1 MYRVQGVDF
10 ECLDHPQRQAVAHR
24 FEQALRQLDESFRV
38 YQYVIKRPAP
48 VVTAAPHP
56 HPVVHEALT
65 RRTAHF
71 AAKREALFELELYL
85 VVLYEG
91 AVDRPHGR
99 IDSAPSSRRPSPIRE
114 RLSVRTVT
122 TVLADQ
128 LRRAIAHLH
137 QKAEAFAIQL
147 ADTVRPPSSA
157 GRGVSRAAAPREL
170 HAPQG
175 RRGRPEVR
183 HAS

>member
-1 MYRVQGVDF
+1 VTDTCLVTKQGMRLLYRVQGVDF

-48 VVTAAPHP
+48 VVTAAPHRIRLCMK
-56 HPVVHEALT
+56 HSRAALRTSPRSARRCSSWSCISSCST
-65 RRTAHF
+65 RARST
-71 AAKREALFELELYL
+71 
-85 VVLYEG
+85 
-91 AVDRPHGR
+91 DPHGR
-99 IDSAPSSRRPSPIRE
+99 IDSARPRVAVTAIRE

-157 GRGVSRAAAPREL
+157 RPRRF
-170 HAPQG
+170 ACCG
-175 RRGRPEVR
+175 
-183 HAS
+183 AS